1 MFESVARSEIRDT
14 IAGTWQKIIIII
26 KVKKNV
32 DIEDIHAQL
41 CDTIGTHHTHLVNED
56 DDDEDAEDEDVYMY
70 STDMHPN
77 KRDAYRSAF
86 RASKA

>member
-1 MFESVARSEIRDT
+1 MT
-14 IAGTWQKIIIII
+14 KIIII
-26 KVKKNV
+26 KKAKKNV

-41 CDTIGTHHTHLVNED
+41 RDTMGTHHTHLVNED

-70 STDMHPN
+70 STDMHPDEW
-77 KRDAYRSAF
+77 DAYRSAF